1 MSMNRREFMQML
13 AVAAAGGMT
22 LHSNFARAE
31 KAAEALY
38 DLPPFGNVSLLHILV
53 VEKQLLTEDQLL
65 MCRALVTDACR
76 KALVKPSVDA
86 FGDLTGL
93 TQGTFSANGF
103 SGSFQN
109 ANGSGAAYFDRDT
122 LRALMRSL
130 GTSQGCGTVIPSY
143 GRL

>member
-1 MSMNRREFMQML
+1 MTSYATVEDYRTDTGDSASDAARVDSML
-13 AVAAAGGMT
+13 AQQSAKLRASAGIADGRT
-22 LHSNFARAE
+22 
-31 KAAEALY
+31 
-38 DLPPFGNVSLLHILV
+38 
-53 VEKQLLTEDQLL
+53 LTEDQLL

-86 FGDLTGL
+86 FGDLTGI

-130 GTSQGCGTVIPSY
+130 GTTQGAGTVIPSY

>member
-1 MSMNRREFMQML
+1 MAAVSYATFDEYRTDSGDTESSDARVTAML
-13 AVAAAGGMT
+13 AQQSAK
-22 LHSNFARAE
+22 LRARAGI
-31 KAAEALY
+31 AASMA
-38 DLPPFGNVSLLHILV
+38 
-53 VEKQLLTEDQLL
+53 LTEDQLL

-86 FGDLTGL
+86 FGDLSGL

>member
-1 MSMNRREFMQML
+1 MTSYATVEDYRTDTGDSASDATRVDSML
-13 AVAAAGGMT
+13 AQQSAK
-22 LHSNFARAE
+22 LRARAGI
-31 KAAEALY
+31 AE
-38 DLPPFGNVSLLHILV
+38 GRT
-53 VEKQLLTEDQLL
+53 LTEDQLL

-130 GTSQGCGTVIPSY
+130 GTSQTSGTVIPSY

>member
-1 MSMNRREFMQML
+1 MTSYATLDEYRTDSGDTESPDARVNAML
-13 AVAAAGGMT
+13 AQQSAK
-22 LHSNFARAE
+22 LRARAGIT
-31 KAAEALY
+31 ASMA
-38 DLPPFGNVSLLHILV
+38 
-53 VEKQLLTEDQLL
+53 LTEDQLL

-86 FGDLTGL
+86 FGDLSGL

>member
-1 MSMNRREFMQML
+1 MTSYATMDEYRTDSGDTESPDARVTAML
-13 AVAAAGGMT
+13 AQQSAK
-22 LHSNFARAE
+22 LRARAGIT
-31 KAAEALY
+31 ASTA
-38 DLPPFGNVSLLHILV
+38 
-53 VEKQLLTEDQLL
+53 LTEDQLL

-86 FGDLTGL
+86 FGDLSGL

-130 GTSQGCGTVIPSY
+130 GTSQTSGTVIPSY
-143 GRL
+143 GRLGC

>member
-1 MSMNRREFMQML
+1 MTSYATVEDYRTDTGDSASDATRVESML
-13 AVAAAGGMT
+13 AQQSAK
-22 LHSNFARAE
+22 LRARAGI
-31 KAAEALY
+31 AE
-38 DLPPFGNVSLLHILV
+38 GRT
-53 VEKQLLTEDQLL
+53 LTDDQLL

-130 GTSQGCGTVIPSY
+130 GTSQGAGTVIPSY

>member
-1 MSMNRREFMQML
+1 MISYATVEEYRTDSGDSASDAARVESML
-13 AVAAAGGMT
+13 AQQSAK
-22 LHSNFARAE
+22 LRARAGI
-31 KAAEALY
+31 AE
-38 DLPPFGNVSLLHILV
+38 GRT
-53 VEKQLLTEDQLL
+53 LTEDQLL

-86 FGDLTGL
+86 FGNLSGL

>member
-1 MSMNRREFMQML
+1 MISYAAVEEYRTDSGDSASDAARVESML
-13 AVAAAGGMT
+13 AQQSAK
-22 LHSNFARAE
+22 LRARAGI
-31 KAAEALY
+31 AE
-38 DLPPFGNVSLLHILV
+38 GRT
-53 VEKQLLTEDQLL
+53 LTEDQLL

-86 FGDLTGL
+86 FGDLSGL

>member
-1 MSMNRREFMQML
+1 MTSYATLDEYRTDSGDTESSDARVTAML
-13 AVAAAGGMT
+13 AQQSAK
-22 LHSNFARAE
+22 LRARAGIT
-31 KAAEALY
+31 A
-38 DLPPFGNVSLLHILV
+38 SMT
-53 VEKQLLTEDQLL
+53 LTEDQLL

-86 FGDLTGL
+86 FGDLSGL

>member
-1 MSMNRREFMQML
+1 MTSYATVEDYRTDTGDSASDATRVDSML
-13 AVAAAGGMT
+13 AQQSAK
-22 LHSNFARAE
+22 LRARAGI
-31 KAAEALY
+31 AE
-38 DLPPFGNVSLLHILV
+38 GCT
-53 VEKQLLTEDQLL
+53 LTEDQLL

-130 GTSQGCGTVIPSY
+130 GTSQGAGTVIPSY

>member
-1 MSMNRREFMQML
+1 MTSYATLDEYRTDSGDTESPDARVTAML
-13 AVAAAGGMT
+13 AQQSAK
-22 LHSNFARAE
+22 LRARAGITE
-31 KAAEALY
+31 SMALT
-38 DLPPFGNVSLLHILV
+38 D
-53 VEKQLLTEDQLL
+53 DQLL

-86 FGDLTGL
+86 FGDLSGL

>member
-1 MSMNRREFMQML
+1 MTSYATVDEYRTDTGDSASDAARVESML
-13 AVAAAGGMT
+13 AQQSAK
-22 LHSNFARAE
+22 LRARA
-31 KAAEALY
+31 
-38 DLPPFGNVSLLHILV
+38 GISNGRT
-53 VEKQLLTEDQLL
+53 LTDDQLL

-130 GTSQGCGTVIPSY
+130 GTSQGAGTVVPSY

>member
-1 MSMNRREFMQML
+1 MTSYATLDEYRTDSGDTESPDARVTAML
-13 AVAAAGGMT
+13 AQQSAK
-22 LHSNFARAE
+22 LRARAGISE
-31 KAAEALY
+31 SDA
-38 DLPPFGNVSLLHILV
+38 
-53 VEKQLLTEDQLL
+53 LTEDQLL

-86 FGDLTGL
+86 FGDLSGL

>member
-1 MSMNRREFMQML
+1 MTSYATVDEYRTDTGDSTSDAARVESML
-13 AVAAAGGMT
+13 AQQSAK
-22 LHSNFARAE
+22 LRARAGI
-31 KAAEALY
+31 AE
-38 DLPPFGNVSLLHILV
+38 GRT
-53 VEKQLLTEDQLL
+53 LTDDQML

-109 ANGSGAAYFDRDT
+109 ANGSGSAYFDRDT

-130 GTSQGCGTVIPSY
+130 GTSQGAGTVIPSY

>member
-1 MSMNRREFMQML
+1 MTSYATLDEYRTDSGDTESSDARVTAML
-13 AVAAAGGMT
+13 AQQSAK
-22 LHSNFARAE
+22 LRARAGIT
-31 KAAEALY
+31 ASMA
-38 DLPPFGNVSLLHILV
+38 
-53 VEKQLLTEDQLL
+53 LTEDQLL

-86 FGDLTGL
+86 FGDLSGL

-143 GRL
+143 GRLGC

>member
-1 MSMNRREFMQML
+1 MLSAYATVEEYRTDTGDSASDAARVESML
-13 AVAAAGGMT
+13 AQQSAK
-22 LHSNFARAE
+22 LRARAGI
-31 KAAEALY
+31 AE
-38 DLPPFGNVSLLHILV
+38 GRT
-53 VEKQLLTEDQLL
+53 LTDDQML

-130 GTSQGCGTVIPSY
+130 GTSQGAGTVIPSY

>member
-1 MSMNRREFMQML
+1 MTSYATLDEYRTDSGDTESTDARVTAML
-13 AVAAAGGMT
+13 AQQSAK
-22 LHSNFARAE
+22 LRARAGI
-31 KAAEALY
+31 AE
-38 DLPPFGNVSLLHILV
+38 GCT
-53 VEKQLLTEDQLL
+53 LTEDQLL

-130 GTSQGCGTVIPSY
+130 GTSQGAGTVIPSY

>member
-1 MSMNRREFMQML
+1 MASTSYATVDEYRTDSGDEESSDARVTAML
-13 AVAAAGGMT
+13 AQQSAK
-22 LHSNFARAE
+22 LRARAGITE
-31 KAAEALY
+31 TMR
-38 DLPPFGNVSLLHILV
+38 
-53 VEKQLLTEDQLL
+53 LTDDQLL

-76 KALVKPSVDA
+76 KALVRPSVDA
-86 FGDLTGL
+86 FGDLSGL

-130 GTSQGCGTVIPSY
+130 GTSQSSGTVIPSY

>member
-1 MSMNRREFMQML
+1 MTSYATLDEYRTDSGDTESSDARVTAML
-13 AVAAAGGMT
+13 AQQSAK
-22 LHSNFARAE
+22 LRARAGIT
-31 KAAEALY
+31 ASTA
-38 DLPPFGNVSLLHILV
+38 
-53 VEKQLLTEDQLL
+53 LTEDQLL
-65 MCRALVTDACR
+65 LCRALVTDACR

-86 FGDLTGL
+86 FGDLSGL

>member
-1 MSMNRREFMQML
+1 MMSYATVDEYRTDTGDSASDAARVESML
-13 AVAAAGGMT
+13 AQQSAK
-22 LHSNFARAE
+22 LRARAGIT
-31 KAAEALY
+31 ASTALA
-38 DLPPFGNVSLLHILV
+38 
-53 VEKQLLTEDQLL
+53 EDQLL

-130 GTSQGCGTVIPSY
+130 GTTQGAGTVIPSY

>member
-1 MSMNRREFMQML
+1 MASISYATVDEYRTDTGDSTSDTARVESML
-13 AVAAAGGMT
+13 AQQSAK
-22 LHSNFARAE
+22 LRARAGI
-31 KAAEALY
+31 AE
-38 DLPPFGNVSLLHILV
+38 GR
-53 VEKQLLTEDQLL
+53 KLTDDQML

-130 GTSQGCGTVIPSY
+130 GTSQGAGTVIPSY

>member
-1 MSMNRREFMQML
+1 MTSYATVEDYRTDTGDSASDAARVESML
-13 AVAAAGGMT
+13 AQQSAK
-22 LHSNFARAE
+22 LRARA
-31 KAAEALY
+31 
-38 DLPPFGNVSLLHILV
+38 GISNGRT
-53 VEKQLLTEDQLL
+53 LTEDQLL

-130 GTSQGCGTVIPSY
+130 GTSQGAGTVIPSY

>member
-1 MSMNRREFMQML
+1 MTSYATLDEYRIDSGDTESSDARVTAML
-13 AVAAAGGMT
+13 AQQSAK
-22 LHSNFARAE
+22 LRARAGIT
-31 KAAEALY
+31 ASMA
-38 DLPPFGNVSLLHILV
+38 
-53 VEKQLLTEDQLL
+53 LTEDQLL

-86 FGDLTGL
+86 FGDLSGL

>member
-1 MSMNRREFMQML
+1 MALTSYATLDEYRTDSGDTESPDARVTAML
-13 AVAAAGGMT
+13 AQQSAKLRVRAGIT
-22 LHSNFARAE
+22 ASTA
-31 KAAEALY
+31 
-38 DLPPFGNVSLLHILV
+38 
-53 VEKQLLTEDQLL
+53 LTEDQLL

-86 FGDLTGL
+86 FGDLSGL

-130 GTSQGCGTVIPSY
+130 GTSQCAGTVIPSY

>member
-1 MSMNRREFMQML
+1 MTSYATVDEYRTDTGDSASDAARVESML
-13 AVAAAGGMT
+13 AQQSAK
-22 LHSNFARAE
+22 LRARAGI
-31 KAAEALY
+31 AE
-38 DLPPFGNVSLLHILV
+38 GRT
-53 VEKQLLTEDQLL
+53 LTEDQLL

-86 FGDLTGL
+86 FGDLSGL

-130 GTSQGCGTVIPSY
+130 GTSQGAGTVIPSY

>member
-1 MSMNRREFMQML
+1 MTSYATLDEYRTDSGDTESSDARVTAML
-13 AVAAAGGMT
+13 AQQSAK
-22 LHSNFARAE
+22 LRARAGIT
-31 KAAEALY
+31 ASTA
-38 DLPPFGNVSLLHILV
+38 
-53 VEKQLLTEDQLL
+53 LTEDQLL

-86 FGDLTGL
+86 FGDLSGL

>member
-1 MSMNRREFMQML
+1 MASTSYATLDEYRTDSGDTESPDARVTAML
-13 AVAAAGGMT
+13 AQQSAK
-22 LHSNFARAE
+22 LRARAGIT
-31 KAAEALY
+31 ASMA
-38 DLPPFGNVSLLHILV
+38 
-53 VEKQLLTEDQLL
+53 LTEDQLL

-109 ANGSGAAYFDRDT
+109 TNGSGAAYFDRDT

-130 GTSQGCGTVIPSY
+130 GTSQCAGTVIPSY

>member
-1 MSMNRREFMQML
+1 MTSYATVEDYRTDTGDSASDATRVDSML
-13 AVAAAGGMT
+13 AQQSAK
-22 LHSNFARAE
+22 LRARA
-31 KAAEALY
+31 
-38 DLPPFGNVSLLHILV
+38 GISNGRT
-53 VEKQLLTEDQLL
+53 LTDDQLL

-130 GTSQGCGTVIPSY
+130 GTSQTSGTVIPSY

>member
-1 MSMNRREFMQML
+1 MTSYATVDEYRTDSGDSASDAARVESML
-13 AVAAAGGMT
+13 AQQSAK
-22 LHSNFARAE
+22 LRARAGI
-31 KAAEALY
+31 A
-38 DLPPFGNVSLLHILV
+38 DGRR
-53 VEKQLLTEDQLL
+53 LTDDQLL

-130 GTSQGCGTVIPSY
+130 GTSQGAGTVMPSY

>member
-1 MSMNRREFMQML
+1 MSAAYATVEEYRTDSGDTESSDARVTAML
-13 AVAAAGGMT
+13 AQQSAK
-22 LHSNFARAE
+22 LRARVGIA
-31 KAAEALY
+31 
-38 DLPPFGNVSLLHILV
+38 DGRT
-53 VEKQLLTEDQLL
+53 LTEDQLL

-130 GTSQGCGTVIPSY
+130 GTSQCAGTVVPSY

>member
-1 MSMNRREFMQML
+1 MTSYATLEEYRTDSGDTESSDARVTAML
-13 AVAAAGGMT
+13 AQQSAK
-22 LHSNFARAE
+22 LRARAGIT
-31 KAAEALY
+31 ASMA
-38 DLPPFGNVSLLHILV
+38 
-53 VEKQLLTEDQLL
+53 LTEDQLL

-86 FGDLTGL
+86 FGDLSGL

-130 GTSQGCGTVIPSY
+130 GTSQCSGTVIPSY
-143 GRL
+143 GRLS

>member
-1 MSMNRREFMQML
+1 MTSYATVEDYRTDTGDSASDAARVDSML
-13 AVAAAGGMT
+13 AQQSAK
-22 LHSNFARAE
+22 LRARAGI
-31 KAAEALY
+31 AE
-38 DLPPFGNVSLLHILV
+38 GRT
-53 VEKQLLTEDQLL
+53 LTEDQLL

-130 GTSQGCGTVIPSY
+130 GTSQGAGTAIPSY